1 MKSEM
6 YMYGKIR
13 NMNDKKTIICGEY
26 QKERIYHTLS
36 LGSHSAS
43 ITGTELLSPGAL
55 LHSDAEEDKYAS
67 MMMFAQRLKDISGS
81 LTVYRN
87 MLKYPAFISEILSF
101 ARECALF
108 GITEEMLPRDTQSE
122 QELALILG
130 EALRMPLEE
139 QYVYRNYDELLRRA
153 IDKKPEFSI
162 LFETDIFRRRFLDK
176 VISGT
181 GNTAVISSVIP
192 AETEH
197 VRYALSTRQEIE
209 AAAQEICRNEKP
221 CNVILTDRQAQ
232 LPVLEQVF
240 ERYGIPFCPIE
251 ENVYPQAVL
260 IYISLAE
267 FAIHKDPVSL
277 IQIMRTDGFSKT
289 AGSELIPFAQRIL
302 TGISIDQDIYQL
314 IRHKDFENEA
324 QKTKDLCRRL
334 SDHLESVK
342 DEIAILLSSE
352 DPASALKNAYRL
364 LQGHPR
370 MADSAQLK
378 AGTAIRTILS
388 QTVEYVHT
396 EEDADLVLS
405 MINNVRVSTG
415 TLTTDF
421 CTVTDLTHPVDAKEA
436 VYILGCS
443 ARSYPGIPVRKG
455 LFDEIYTAKI
465 PAFPTLEERHESYM
479 KQLSWIRS
487 SGRTLI
493 WSYATNDYQGRNIE
507 PAFEVINR
515 LGNTG
520 VPWKPDSLKPARTPR
535 HALDEDTAR
544 ELFLKDDG
552 KIHGSISRFERWYQC
567 PYSYFIESGLSIRR
581 FDTPALDS
589 ATIGTIQH
597 AFMEKMV
604 DTYGKDYAS
613 VTEQDIRAFLQP
625 WFDDLKVMNPND
637 TWQID
642 LTMERMSKGLLR
654 SLMFLTEAEKNTI
667 YRPFDQEKKFQY
679 DIIDGIRLNGII
691 DRIDISGD
699 HFRIIDYKSSVHKLS
714 ETSMKAGIQL
724 QLLSYVFAAED
735 EIKKIPS
742 GACYFSMQ
750 SKAASEKA
758 ASFKTK
764 GIVPE
769 EDLRDETYLK
779 DLSDAERRFSGWSFK
794 NDETDENFKQYFSMP
809 AYDLEKVRQCIKELY
824 EYFRTHLLAGEIQVD
839 PLDNACMFCLNAAV
853 CRNTNGTR
861 KASPVVMAD
870 EKLKTGKG
878 DAS

>member
-1 MKSEM
+1 
-6 YMYGKIR
+6 MYGKIR
-13 NMNDKKTIICGEY
+13 HMNNKRTIICGEY

-36 LGSHSAS
+36 ADSRSAS
-43 ITGTELLSPGAL
+43 LTGTELLSPGAL

-67 MMMFAQRLKDISGS
+67 MMMFAQRLKDIAGS
-81 LTVYRN
+81 LTVYRD

-108 GITEEMLPRDTQSE
+108 GITEEMFPRDTQSE

-139 QYVYRNYDELLRRA
+139 LYVYRNYDELLRKA
-153 IDKKPEFSI
+153 IEKKPVFSI

-181 GNTAVISSVIP
+181 GNTAVISAAVP
-192 AETEH
+192 AETEQM
-197 VRYALSTRQEIE
+197 RYALSTRQEIE

-221 CNVILTDRQAQ
+221 CNIILTDPQAQ

-240 ERYGIPFCPIE
+240 ERYGIPFCPVE
-251 ENVYPQAVL
+251 EHAYPQAVL

-267 FAIHKDPVSL
+267 FALHKDADTL
-277 IQIMRTDGFSKT
+277 IRIMRTGGFSKT
-289 AGSELIPFAQRIL
+289 AGSELIPFAQRTL
-302 TGISIDQDIYQL
+302 SGISIDPDMYQQ
-314 IRHKDFENEA
+314 IRHEDFEQEA
-324 QKTKDLCRRL
+324 KKTRDLCRSL
-334 SDHLESVK
+334 AEHLESVK
-342 DEIAILLSSE
+342 DETEVLLSSE

-364 LQGHPR
+364 LQVHPR
-370 MADSAQLK
+370 MTDSAQLK

-388 QTVEYVHT
+388 QALGYVHS

-405 MINNVRVSTG
+405 MINNIQVSTD

-421 CTVTDLTHPVDAKEA
+421 CTVTDLTHPVDAKETA
-436 VYILGCS
+436 YILGCT

-465 PAFPTLEERHESYM
+465 PAFPSLEERHESYM

-507 PAFEVINR
+507 PAFEVTNR
-515 LGNTG
+515 LGNSG
-520 VPWKPDSLKPARTPR
+520 VPWKPDSLKPARTPQ
-535 HALDEDTAR
+535 HVLDEDTAK

-567 PYSYFIESGLSIRR
+567 PYSYFIESGLSVRK
-581 FDTPALDS
+581 FDTPSLDS

-604 DTYGKDYAS
+604 NTYGKDYAS
-613 VTEQDIRAFLQP
+613 ITEQEIHAFLKP
-625 WFDDLKVMNPND
+625 WFDDLKVMNPHD

-642 LTMERMSKGLLR
+642 LTMERMCKGLLR

-667 YRPFDQEKKFQY
+667 YRPFDQEKKFRF
-679 DIIDGIRLNGII
+679 DIVDGIRLNGII
-691 DRIDISGD
+691 DRIDTSGD
-699 HFRIIDYKSSVHKLS
+699 FFRIIDYKSSVHKLS
-714 ETSMKAGIQL
+714 ETSVKAGVQL
-724 QLLSYVFAAED
+724 QLLSYVFAAEQ
-735 EIKKIPS
+735 IFGKTPS

-769 EDLRDETYLK
+769 EDLTDETYLK
-779 DLSDAERRFSGWSFK
+779 DLSDAERRFSGWSFA
-794 NDETDENFKQYFSMP
+794 NDESDENFRQYFSMP
-809 AYDLEKVRQCIKELY
+809 SYDLEKVRQCFKELY

-870 EKLKTGKG
+870 DKLKAGKG

>member
-1 MKSEM
+1 
-6 YMYGKIR
+6 MYGKIR
-13 NMNDKKTIICGEY
+13 HMNNKRTIICSEY

-36 LGSHSAS
+36 LSSHSAS
-43 ITGTELLSPGAL
+43 LTGTELLSPGTL
-55 LHSDAEEDKYAS
+55 LHSDAEEDRYAT
-67 MMMFAQRLKDISGS
+67 MMIFAQRLKDIAGS
-81 LTVYRN
+81 LTVYRD

-101 ARECALF
+101 ARECALY
-108 GITEEMLPRDTQSE
+108 GITEEMLPRDTLSE

-139 QYVYRNYDELLRRA
+139 LYVYRNYDELLRKA
-153 IDKKPEFSI
+153 IEKKPEFSI

-181 GNTAVISSVIP
+181 GNTSVISSAIP

-221 CNVILTDRQAQ
+221 CNIILTDRQAQ

-251 ENVYPQAVL
+251 EQVYPQAVL

-267 FAIHKDPVSL
+267 FAVRKDAESL
-277 IQIMRTDGFSKT
+277 IRIMRTGGFSMT
-289 AGSELIPFAQRIL
+289 AASDLIPFAQRVL
-302 TGISIDQDIYQL
+302 TDISIDRDIHQL
-314 IRHKDFENEA
+314 IRNKDFASEA
-324 QKTKDLCRRL
+324 DKTRDLCRRL
-334 SDHLESVK
+334 ADYLESVN
-342 DEIAILLSSE
+342 DETGILLNSE

-364 LQGHPR
+364 LQRHPR
-370 MADSAQLK
+370 MTDSAQLK
-378 AGTAIRTILS
+378 AGTSIRTILS
-388 QTVEYVHT
+388 QSLPYVHT

-405 MINNVRVSTG
+405 MINNIRIGTD

-443 ARSYPGIPVRKG
+443 ARNYPGIPVRKG

-465 PAFPTLEERHESYM
+465 PAFPSLEERHESYM
-479 KQLSWIRS
+479 KQLFWIRS

-507 PAFEVINR
+507 PAFEVTSR
-515 LGNTG
+515 LGNSG
-520 VPWKPDSLKPARTPR
+520 VPWKPVSLKPVRTPR
-535 HALDEDTAR
+535 HALDEDTAK
-544 ELFLKDDG
+544 ELFLKNDG

-581 FDTPALDS
+581 FDTPSLDS

-597 AFMEKMV
+597 AFMETMV
-604 DTYGKDYAS
+604 NTYSKDYAS
-613 VTEQDIRAFLQP
+613 VTEQEILAFLKP
-625 WFDDLKVMNPND
+625 WFDDLKVMNPHD

-642 LTMERMSKGLLR
+642 LTMERMCKGLLR

-667 YRPFDQEKKFQY
+667 YRPCEPEKKFEH
-679 DIIDGIRLNGII
+679 DITDDIQLNGII
-691 DRIDISGD
+691 DRIDTSGD
-699 HFRIIDYKSSVHKLS
+699 LFRIIDYKSSVHKLS
-714 ETSMKAGIQL
+714 ESSVKAGIQL
-724 QLLSYVFAAED
+724 QLLSYVFAAEKK
-735 EIKKIPS
+735 IGKIPS

-750 SKAASEKA
+750 SKAVTEKA

-769 EDLRDETYLK
+769 EDLTDEAYLK
-779 DLSDAERRFSGWSFK
+779 DLSDAERRFTGWSFA

-809 AYDLEKVRQCIKELY
+809 LYDLEKVRQCIKELY

-839 PLDNACMFCLNAAV
+839 PLDNACMFCLNAPV

-870 EKLKTGKG
+870 EKLKVGKG